1 MRNGGAAAENETA
14 DGSGTAAVC
23 FYVAASLSIAP
34 SQSVSR
40 LSLGLR
46 FEDLL
51 ISERPQAS
59 EALELADSDVVA
71 GRLRRLKRASDLSY
85 KAKELP
91 DYAPDMKLEPFKT
104 ELWEDIQKIEKRNEE
119 YELLDSYKK

>member
-23 FYVAASLSIAP
+23 FYVVGSLSIAP
-34 SQSVSR
+34 SHSVSR
-40 LSLGLR
+40 LLLGLR